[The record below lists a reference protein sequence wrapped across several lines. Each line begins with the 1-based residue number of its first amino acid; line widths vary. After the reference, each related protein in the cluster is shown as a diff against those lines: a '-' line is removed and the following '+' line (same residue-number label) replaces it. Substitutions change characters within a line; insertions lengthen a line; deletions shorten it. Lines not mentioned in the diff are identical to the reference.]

1 MDSNP
6 TDRPLTTMSQLINEK
21 DIRTMPPPPA
31 PSIFEQNPSQKEVSE
46 FFTDI
51 SMDHSELGAPI
62 VKERGQ
68 RVRKPN
74 ESKKERELS
83 P

>member
-31 PSIFEQNPSQKEVSE
+31 PSISEQNPSQKEVSE

-51 SMDHSELGAPI
+51 SMDH
-62 VKERGQ
+62 GQ
-68 RVRKPN
+68 V
-74 ESKKERELS
+74 
-83 P
+83 